1 MTTLTDAILHDRAQA
16 LRADLAEE
24 LLALERLH
32 VAEPTHDAGQVAA
45 QAVAYAVA
53 GERAALRNLGL
64 DLRDEGPVPDAD
76 LRLAI
81 RDAAAASREPVAPRS
96 AAPRRRKEE

>member
-1 MTTLTDAILHDRAQA
+1 MTTLTDAVLHDRAQA

-45 QAVAYAVA
+45 QAVAHAVA
-53 GERAALRNLGL
+53 GERAALRDLGL
-64 DLRDEGPVPDAD
+64 ELAGEGPVSDAE
-76 LRLAI
+76 LRSAV
-81 RDAAAASREPVAPRS
+81 RSAVAFAGPVVPHRS
-96 AAPRRRKEE
+96 AARRRKEE